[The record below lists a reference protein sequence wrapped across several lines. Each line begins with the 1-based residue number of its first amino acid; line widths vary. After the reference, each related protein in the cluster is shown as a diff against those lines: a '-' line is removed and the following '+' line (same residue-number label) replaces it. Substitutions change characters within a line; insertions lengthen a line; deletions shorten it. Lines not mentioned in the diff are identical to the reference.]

1 MSIDGQAALE
11 LLRIKRQGLRVAL
24 AATVGLCTGLVLG
37 DILPFLAPLFAIQFL
52 LASRRAP
59 ALSQGLITLLVSL
72 LTGALL
78 VCMTSMLGERPW
90 VLLPVLWLFYFA
102 CFTAQGQQRGGAGP
116 ALMLVIAIVVP
127 MLDIVQRDLGESIVL
142 VLVKAV
148 SLGLLLTWGA
158 HALLPD
164 PAGEYTD
171 QEIAQPRELALVIH
185 QAMAS
190 AAILLVMIALCLSDP
205 RLATAMVVPITVA
218 SLLSQ
223 FSLGMSSRTA
233 LGLVM
238 VNLLGGVVASLAFTL
253 FELRPTLWLVALILL
268 LVSLLFAGKAAIG
281 NTAGKVFGGGLMT
294 FLILFGLGVS
304 PLPTETPQLFSTRI
318 AYVLFAVVYAIGL
331 AALLWPRAGVMP
343 AEAAN
348 AHRSLSSV
356 DQ

>member
-1 MSIDGQAALE
+1 MSIDGSIDGQAALE
-11 LLRIKRQGLRVAL
+11 LRRIKRQGLRVAL
-24 AATVGLCTGLVLG
+24 AVTVGLCTGLVLG
-37 DILPFLAPLFAIQFL
+37 DILPFLAPLFATQFL

-78 VCMTSMLGERPW
+78 VGMTGMFGERPW
-90 VLLPVLWLFYFA
+90 VLLPSLWLFYFA
-102 CFTAQGQQRGGAGP
+102 CFTAQGRQLGGAGP

-127 MLDIVQRDLGESIVL
+127 MLDTVQRDLGESIVL

-164 PAGEYTD
+164 PAGEQAD
-171 QEIAQPRELALVIH
+171 PQRAQPRELTLVVR

-190 AAILLVMIALCLSDP
+190 AAILLAMIALCLSDP

-223 FSLGMSSRTA
+223 LSLDMSSRSA

-268 LVSLLFAGKAAIG
+268 LVSLLFAGKAAVG
-281 NTAGKVFGGGLMT
+281 NTAGKVFGAGLMT

-318 AYVLFAVVYAIGL
+318 AYMLFAVVYAIGL
-331 AALLWPRAGVMP
+331 AALLWPSARVQPITAT
-343 AEAAN
+343 
-348 AHRSLSSV
+348 RSGG
-356 DQ
+356 

>member
-1 MSIDGQAALE
+1 M
-11 LLRIKRQGLRVAL
+11 RVAL
-24 AATVGLCTGLVLG
+24 AVTVGLCTGLVLG
-37 DILPFLAPLFAIQFL
+37 DILPFLAPLFATQFL

-78 VCMTSMLGERPW
+78 VGMTGMFGERPW
-90 VLLPVLWLFYFA
+90 VLLPSLWLFYFA
-102 CFTAQGQQRGGAGP
+102 CFTAQGRQLGGAGP

-127 MLDIVQRDLGESIVL
+127 MLDTVQRDLGESIVL

-164 PAGEYTD
+164 PAGEQAD
-171 QEIAQPRELALVIH
+171 PQRAQPRELTLVIR

-190 AAILLVMIALCLSDP
+190 AAILLAMIALCLSDP

-223 FSLGMSSRTA
+223 LSLDMSSRSA
-233 LGLVM
+233 FGLVM

-268 LVSLLFAGKAAIG
+268 LVSLLFAGNAAMG

-318 AYVLFAVVYAIGL
+318 AYVLFAVVYAVGL
-331 AALLWPRAGVMP
+331 AALLWPSARVQQP
-343 AEAAN
+343 IAAT
-348 AHRSLSSV
+348 RSGG
-356 DQ
+356 

>member
-1 MSIDGQAALE
+1 MSIDGQAELE
-11 LLRIKRQGLRVAL
+11 LLRIKSQGLRVAL
-24 AATVGLCTGLVLG
+24 AVTVGFCAGLVLG
-37 DILPFLAPLFAIQFL
+37 DILPFLAPLFAVQFL

-59 ALSQGLITLLVSL
+59 TLSQGLITLLVSM

-78 VCMTSMLGERPW
+78 VGVTGMFGERPW
-90 VLLPVLWLFYFA
+90 ILLPLLWLFYLA
-102 CFTAQGQQRGGAGP
+102 CFTAQGRQPGGAGP

-127 MLDIVQRDLGESIVL
+127 MLDIAQSELGESIVL

-148 SLGLLLTWGA
+148 GLGLLLTWGA

-164 PAGEYTD
+164 PAGE
-171 QEIAQPRELALVIH
+171 QAKQAAAQPHEQTLVIR

-190 AAILLVMIALCLSDP
+190 ATILLAMVALCLSDP
-205 RLATAMVVPITVA
+205 RLATAIVVPITVA

-233 LGLVM
+233 LGLVL
-238 VNLLGGVVASLAFTL
+238 VNLLGGMAASVAFTL

-281 NTAGKVFGGGLMT
+281 NASGKIFGGGLIT
-294 FLILFGLGVS
+294 FVILFGLGVS
-304 PLPTETPQLFSTRI
+304 PLPTETPQLFSSRI

-331 AALLWPRAGVMP
+331 AALLWPRARVSERRP
-343 AEAAN
+343 Q
-348 AHRSLSSV
+348 SV
-356 DQ
+356 